1 MQSYGNI
8 HATQQIMSLSK
19 KILILNCSRE
29 IYKSDAT
36 TISTRIKLTTLI
48 DHFHTSDKDAQR
60 IFEPKYEAF
69 NWLDVP

>member
-1 MQSYGNI
+1 
-8 HATQQIMSLSK
+8 MSLSK

-29 IYKSDAT
+29 IYKSTTLENIGFKNDAT